1 MKKLTINC
9 KLGETIIFFANF
21 KVDVIGIKR
30 VKRIAS
36 WQDMA
41 ELKLMDN
48 TKSVT
53 ISKSVYSYDILTL
66 TVELGS
72 ALGLWL
78 GMDMLS
84 KLKKTQMRTWK
95 PLT

>member
-1 MKKLTINC
+1 
-9 KLGETIIFFANF
+9 
-21 KVDVIGIKR
+21 
-30 VKRIAS
+30 
-36 WQDMA
+36 MA

-48 TKSVT
+48 TNSVT

-84 KLKKTQMRTWK
+84 KPILLMLKPFRGKQKTVIQIGVIQ
-95 PLT
+95 